1 MTCVTD
7 ERRQGVP
14 GNSAPGPFV
23 RVSASQHS
31 AHASSQRTESAMPN
45 RRGRFL
51 RAGEI
56 VCLLAITSVAAYAQ
70 TPAAVPPGPLTLE
83 QVLALAE
90 PKSETVAIAQAGI
103 RRAEGEQIRA
113 RSGELPQLSV
123 TASYDRALASE
134 FEGVFD
140 TSGPTCPPFALNP
153 TAPIDARLAEIERA
167 IDCGAVGSGFF
178 GGSTD
183 LNNLPFGR
191 KNTFRATLNFSQNL
205 YSGGRNGAQ
214 QQVAA
219 LSHESAGHALTTA
232 RGQLLYE
239 VAQAYYDAVLSDR
252 LVAIAAATLEQAGA
266 TLKQTQAGFDAGTQ
280 PEFEVL
286 RARVSR
292 DNQSPVLIRQRANRA
307 VAFLRL
313 KQLLELPADY
323 PLELADGLAD
333 EALPPPPSFAERVV
347 TVEKTLRDAEA
358 ANAVLEA
365 NVSLPERTAVDE
377 AATTVR
383 LREAS
388 LKLVEAQ
395 RKPSASLNS
404 SYGRIA
410 YPDNLIPTFNR
421 ANWTIGASM
430 TLPILTG
437 GRQRGDEAVALAEL
451 AQAKSQQ
458 KQVQELAA
466 LDTRSAW
473 AELIASRV
481 AWEATAGTVQQA
493 QRAYQIANVRFTNGV
508 STQLEL
514 SDARLSLQQ
523 AEANR
528 TVAARD
534 LQVARARVA
543 LLPNL
548 PVSTPGGFN
557 AAPPPVTQPQSPS
570 VPASPQ
576 PQNGG
581 QIRNASAQGA
591 QPQVGLQ

>member
-1 MTCVTD
+1 
-7 ERRQGVP
+7 
-14 GNSAPGPFV
+14 
-23 RVSASQHS
+23 
-31 AHASSQRTESAMPN
+31 
-45 RRGRFL
+45 
-51 RAGEI
+51 
-56 VCLLAITSVAAYAQ
+56 
-70 TPAAVPPGPLTLE
+70 LTLE

-90 PKSETVAIAQAGI
+90 PRSEAVAVAQAGV
-103 RRAEGEQIRA
+103 RRAEGDQLRA
-113 RSGELPQLSV
+113 RSGELPQLSL

-134 FEGVFD
+134 FDNVFD
-140 TSGPTCPPFALNP
+140 VDTGPGCSPFALNP
-153 TAPIDARLAEIERA
+153 AAPLETRVAEIERA
-167 IDCGAVGSGFF
+167 IDCGAVGGGGFF
-178 GGSTD
+178 GGGSTD
-183 LNNLPFGR
+183 GDLNELPFGR
-191 KNTFRATLNFSQNL
+191 KNTFRVLLNFSQNL

-214 QQVAA
+214 QEVAA
-219 LSHESAGHALTTA
+219 RGQESAGHALTTA

-239 VAQAYYDAVLSDR
+239 VTQAYYDAVLSDR
-252 LVAIAAATLEQAGA
+252 LVEIAAATLEQAGA
-266 TLKQTQAGFDAGTQ
+266 TLRQTQAGFEAGTQ

-286 RARVSR
+286 RARVTR

-307 VAFLRL
+307 IAYLRL

-323 PLELADGLAD
+323 QLELADALSD
-333 EALPPPPSFAERVV
+333 DSLPPPTVFAERVV

-358 ANAVLEA
+358 ANAVLAA
-365 NVSLPERTAVDE
+365 NVTLPERTAVAD
-377 AATTVR
+377 AVTTVR
-383 LREAS
+383 LREAA

-395 RKPSASLNS
+395 KKPSVSLNS

-410 YPDNLIPTFNR
+410 YPDNLLPTFDR
-421 ANWTIGASM
+421 SNWTIGASM

-451 AQAKSQQ
+451 EQARSQH
-458 KQVQELAA
+458 KQVEEFAA

-473 AELIASRV
+473 AELVAARV

-493 QRAYQIANVRFTNGV
+493 QRAYEIANVRFTNGV

-528 TVAARD
+528 TQAARD

-548 PVSTPGGFN
+548 PV
-557 AAPPPVTQPQSPS
+557 AAPSGTGGAAPRVPVVPSTPS
-570 VPASPQ
+570 VPTPQ

-581 QIRNASAQGA
+581 QIRNASVQGA
-591 QPQVGLQ
+591 QTQVGLQ